1 MSNILMAR
9 RRRTLLILAS
19 IAGALTL
26 LAGLNSILQGG
37 RAQLDERMG
46 QPVIEGFAEMRA
58 DASEISVQLADD
70 SYTLVRTRNGWAM
83 KEAGGYPVRADR
95 LASLATG
102 LETLSWGEGRTSDPD
117 KFDRIGLSDPREGGS
132 GALLTITDS
141 EGSIAAQIIT
151 GRKGDYLYAR
161 KPDDVRSYRVI
172 GDLPPL
178 YSRDAWL
185 DLNIIDINSDA
196 VRAIRLTDETGKSLY
211 LKRSV
216 GGSSRSFRPGPPYHE
231 YRLVSRI
238 AASTPALALTR
249 LAPIDVKPASELT
262 TKPVARHITE
272 TYDGLEVDL
281 KAYREPDGLFITLR
295 AIEAGEGAR
304 RGSTINEKASDWAFQ
319 LSEYDWAE
327 FTPRIS
333 SIVRKPTNAGN

>member
-9 RRRTLLILAS
+9 RRRTLIMLAG
-19 IAGALTL
+19 IAGVMIL
-26 LAGLNSILQGG
+26 LAGLNSLMK
-37 RAQLDERMG
+37 RDSARLDERMG
-46 QPVIEGFAEMRA
+46 QPVIEGFAAMRA
-58 DASEISVQLADD
+58 DASEIGVQLADD
-70 SYTLVRTRNGWAM
+70 SYTLMRTRNGWAM

-117 KFDRIGLSDPREGGS
+117 KFGRIGLSDPREGGS
-132 GALLTITDS
+132 GALLTIIDS
-141 EGSIAAQIIT
+141 EGQMAAQIIT

-161 KPDDVRSYRVI
+161 QPDDTRAYRVI

-185 DLNIIDINSDA
+185 DLDIIDINSDA
-196 VRAIRLTDETGKSLY
+196 VRAVRLTDETGKSLY

-216 GGSSRSFRPGPPYHE
+216 GGSSRSFRPGPPYHD

-249 LAPIDVKPASELT
+249 FAPIDVKPAAKLT
-262 TKPVARHITE
+262 TRPVARHITE

-281 KAYREPDGLFITLR
+281 KAYREPDGLYVTLR

-327 FTPRIS
+327 FTPHIS
-333 SIVRKPTNAGN
+333 SIVRKPVDAGN

>member
-1 MSNILMAR
+1 MSNILLAR
-9 RRRTLLILAS
+9 RQRTLIMLAGTAAILV
-19 IAGALTL
+19 L
-26 LAGLNSILQGG
+26 LAALNSLTHGATAKQ
-37 RAQLDERMG
+37 DERMG
-46 QPVIEGFAEMRA
+46 QPVIKDFATMRA
-58 DASEISVQLADD
+58 DASAIGVQLADD
-70 SYTLVRTRNGWAM
+70 SYTLVRTRAGWVM
-83 KEAGGYPVRADR
+83 KESGGYPVRADR

-117 KFDRIGLSDPREGGS
+117 KFGRIGLSDPRQGGS
-132 GALLTITDS
+132 GALLTIIDS
-141 EGSIAAQIIT
+141 EGQTAAKIIT

-161 KPDDVRSYRVI
+161 RPDDVRAYRVT
-172 GDLPPL
+172 GELPPL

-185 DLNIIDINSDA
+185 DLNIIDINTDA
-196 VRAIRLTDETGKSLY
+196 VRAVRLTDETGKSIY

-216 GGSSRSFRPGPPYHE
+216 GGSSRSFRPGPPYHD

-249 LAPIDVKPASELT
+249 FAPIDVKPAAELT

-281 KAYREPDGLFITLR
+281 KAYREPDGLFVTLR

-327 FTPRIS
+327 FTPLIS
-333 SIVRKPTNAGN
+333 SIVRKPANAGN